1 MREYLPSFI
10 YEESEILDAV
20 ITAIESEIAN
30 YKNYVDERV
39 LGWYIDTASGQ
50 ELDRIGLLAGEPR
63 KGRNDTDYR
72 STIKSKILS
81 TAGTKEVLLGIAKD
95 LTDDTAEISD
105 YGAGQVEIK
114 VNAETFATK
123 TPKETLKEAI
133 RRAKTAGVHPVWH
146 WKVFESTKDSINVA
160 EDVNFPKHSESDN
173 VSVLEDVNFPKH
185 SASDSVSVSESVKF
199 PKLQVLETLAIS
211 ENVKDSYND
220 AIENAINETTTPSET
235 IINTLHDFPYVF
247 DTDKFDFAEFS

>member
-1 MREYLPSFI
+1 VREYLPSFI

-63 KGRNDTDYR
+63 KGRNDANYR

-95 LTDDTAEISD
+95 LTDDAAEVSD

-114 VNAETFATK
+114 VNAETFATN

-146 WKVFESTKDSINVA
+146 WKVFESTKDSVSVE
-160 EDVNFPKHSESDN
+160 EDVSFPKHGESDN
-173 VSVLEDVNFPKH
+173 VS
-185 SASDSVSVSESVKF
+185 ASESVKF
-199 PKLQVLETLAIS
+199 PKLQLLETLAIS
-211 ENVKDSYND
+211 ETVKDSYND
-220 AIENAINETTTPSET
+220 AIETAISETSTPSET
-235 IINTLHDFPYVF
+235 VINTLHDFPYVF

>member
-1 MREYLPSFI
+1 VREYLPSFI

-95 LTDDTAEISD
+95 LTDDAAEVSD

-114 VNAETFATK
+114 VNAETFATN

-146 WKVFESTKDSINVA
+146 WKVFESTKDSVSVE
-160 EDVNFPKHSESDN
+160 EDVSFPKHGESDTVFMSEDVSFPKHGESDN
-173 VSVLEDVNFPKH
+173 VS
-185 SASDSVSVSESVKF
+185 ASESVKF

-211 ENVKDSYND
+211 ETVKDSYND
-220 AIENAINETTTPSET
+220 AIETAISETSTPSET
-235 IINTLHDFPYVF
+235 VINTLHDFPYVF